1 MSEVRRLPIYLLLDT
16 SGSMMGDPIQSVQ
29 TGISQLVADLMS
41 SPRAMETAYLS
52 VITFDSTAKQ
62 VAPLTELGQFQPPTL
77 QAAGPTMMGEAL
89 QVLEGCLDN
98 EVRRASP
105 TQQGDYRPL
114 IFLMTD
120 GVPSDERLFEEMA
133 DKIKARK
140 VGNIIALAAGASA
153 NPASLKRL
161 TNNVVQ
167 LADLQPEKLQE
178 YFSWVSKSIEVTS
191 RSVGIAAPVTPLA
204 MPPIPPGIT
213 IIP

>member
-1 MSEVRRLPIYLLLDT
+1 MSEIRRLPIYLLLDT

-29 TGISQLVADLMS
+29 TGISQLVADLMA

-52 VITFDSTAKQ
+52 VITFDSQAKQ
-62 VAPLTELGQFQPPTL
+62 LAPLTELGQFVPPTL

-89 QVLEGCLDN
+89 KVLEGCLDN

-120 GVPSDERLFEEMA
+120 GVPSDEKVWEEMA
-133 DKIKARK
+133 DRIKGRK
-140 VGNIIALAAGASA
+140 VGNIIALAAGSQA
-153 NPASLKRL
+153 NTAVLKRL
-161 TNNVVQ
+161 TNNVVHM
-167 LADLQPEKLQE
+167 ADLQPEKLQE
-178 YFSWVSKSIEVTS
+178 YFNWVSRSIELTS
-191 RSVGIAAPVTPLA
+191 RSVGVAAPDTPMA